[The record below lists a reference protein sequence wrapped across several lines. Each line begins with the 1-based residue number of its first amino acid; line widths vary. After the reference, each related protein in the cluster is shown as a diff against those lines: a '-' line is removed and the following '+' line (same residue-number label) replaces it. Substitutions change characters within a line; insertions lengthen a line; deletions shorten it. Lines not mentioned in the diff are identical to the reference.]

1 MAKATNY
8 QNSKKDISKNVKQIN
23 VKQYDPKLLP
33 RQNFN
38 QTM

>member
-8 QNSKKDISKNVKQIN
+8 QNRKKDMSKN